1 MDSIKEKIANL
12 SDKELQEIIEKKYQ
26 AYQPKI
32 LKLVREEL
40 SHRNINFTEP
50 DLERNESQHGETLES
65 PSDPGSYQSIETTKP
80 GVGIW
85 LSNRELR
92 LKAREVLKGR
102 WGEPVLVSFL
112 FFVVTFF
119 SNTCF
124 GLFTYVLVQAPLTVG
139 LALYALKFARK
150 EETETNTLFE
160 AFNHFGAFLGIF
172 FLRVLFEFLWTLLLI
187 VPGII
192 KGISYSMSFYLV
204 ADNPKIGAKNALNYS
219 KKMTKGHKGEIFFLI
234 LSFSG
239 WFFLSI
245 LTCGLGFLW
254 LTPYF
259 NITFAFYYDQ
269 LKERSIANGICTAEE
284 FLFEK

>member
-1 MDSIKEKIANL
+1 M
-12 SDKELQEIIEKKYQ
+12 
-26 AYQPKI
+26 
-32 LKLVREEL
+32 
-40 SHRNINFTEP
+40 
-50 DLERNESQHGETLES
+50 LEFGCPTGN
-65 PSDPGSYQSIETTKP
+65 
-80 GVGIW
+80 
-85 LSNRELR
+85 LR

-172 FLRVLFEFLWTLLLI
+172 FLRALFEFLWSLLLI
-187 VPGII
+187 IPGII
-192 KGISYSMSFYLV
+192 KGLSYSMSFYLV
-204 ADNPKIGAKNALNYS
+204 SDHPKIGASNALNYS
-219 KKMTKGHKGEIFFLI
+219 KKMTKGHKGEIFLLI

-239 WFFLSI
+239 WFILSF

-259 NITFAFYYDQ
+259 NITFALYYDQ
-269 LKERSIANGICTAEE
+269 LKERSIADGICRAED
-284 FLFEK
+284 FAFEQ